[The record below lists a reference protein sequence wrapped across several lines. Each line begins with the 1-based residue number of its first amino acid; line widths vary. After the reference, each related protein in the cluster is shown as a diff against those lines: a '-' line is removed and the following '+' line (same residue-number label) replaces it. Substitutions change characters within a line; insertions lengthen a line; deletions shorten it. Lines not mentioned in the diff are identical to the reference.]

1 METLKRL
8 LHAIFNY
15 SMKDLD
21 NLSVHQW
28 GMIKYFHKH
37 DLSGRM
43 VDYLK
48 ETIADNR
55 RGDTQ

>member
-1 METLKRL
+1 
-8 LHAIFNY
+8 
-15 SMKDLD
+15 MKDLD

-37 DLSGRM
+37 DLTDRM
-43 VDYLK
+43 IDYLK